1 MSRLN
6 RKPMRLLMVDIIDG
20 ALQPGDTLPRES
32 DLAMQFG
39 VSRGVMR
46 ETLRGLEDRGLIIV
60 KHGRATVVAPARDWN
75 VLDADV
81 LAVMVQ
87 SAAAPEVLREFLEA
101 RQIIE
106 IEAAAR
112 AAERATEADLKS
124 LAQALANTEESVKR
138 AAVNRAAEGVFY
150 ESDIEFHQTVLA
162 ASGNRVLARLTSP
175 IQRALLETRR
185 PLARPQA
192 RVEERVNEHRRIV
205 SAIANRD
212 PQAARE
218 AMAHHLESVKEM
230 LAHDITDRPI
240 GGTRD
245 ELDWME

>member
-1 MSRLN
+1 MSRLHH
-6 RKPMRLLMVDIIDG
+6 KPMRLLMVDIIGG
-20 ALQPGDTLPRES
+20 AVLPGDTLPREA
-32 DLAMQFG
+32 DLASQFG

-46 ETLRGLEDRGLIIV
+46 ETLRMLEDRGLIIV

-87 SAAAPEVLREFLEA
+87 SSAANQVLAEFLEA

-112 AAERATEADLKS
+112 AAERATESDLKA

-138 AAVNRAAEGVFY
+138 AAVNRAAEAVFY
-150 ESDIEFHQTVLA
+150 ESDLEFHQTVLA
-162 ASGNRVLARLTSP
+162 ASGNRVLARMTAP
-175 IQRALLETRR
+175 IQQALLETRR
-185 PLARPQA
+185 PLLNPQA
-192 RVEERVNEHRRIV
+192 RVEERVAEHRHIV
-205 SAIANRD
+205 TAIADRD

-218 AMAHHLESVKEM
+218 AMARHLESVKAM
-230 LAHDITDRPI
+230 LDHDITDRPL

-245 ELDWME
+245 HLDWMG